1 MSPSTTSWGGS
12 AAISRGA
19 IDSRTRRSMPWWAPV
34 STPLTQ
40 VLGPPRTRIRPR
52 VTASSPTRRSM
63 SSCQTRSGGASIRQM
78 PSAAAPPR
86 RYGHGSVRGCR
97 RAGSN
102 SGSALALSHCTPDF
116 DPQTWRKVTDIY
128 HRAGTPVRFRD
139 KAAVADFFT
148 GPDLIEPGIV
158 VGRGGRRS
166 RQGRRRSRRGRRR
179 SRRGRRRSRRGGRPS
194 TERRGR
200 QSVGRRRHQAIIRP
214 PRRFHGPGL
223 VGPASA
229 KLRACHFLPS
239 ELL

>member
-1 MSPSTTSWGGS
+1 
-12 AAISRGA
+12 
-19 IDSRTRRSMPWWAPV
+19 
-34 STPLTQ
+34 
-40 VLGPPRTRIRPR
+40 
-52 VTASSPTRRSM
+52 M
-63 SSCQTRSGGASIRQM
+63 SSCQARSGGASIRRK

-166 RQGRRRSRRGRRR
+166 RQGRRRSRRG
-179 SRRGRRRSRRGGRPS
+179 GRPS

-200 QSVGRRRHQAIIRP
+200 QSVGRRRHQVIIHL